1 MRATSVKLPESLDR
15 RLTELSRRRKISRSA
30 LLREA
35 LEAFG
40 DRRGQSVSAL
50 ASDLAGSLVGPRDLS
65 TSPKHMV
72 GYGK

>member
-15 RLTELSRRRKISRSA
+15 RLAELSRLRKISRSA

-50 ASDLAGSLVGPRDLS
+50 ACDLAGSLVGPRDLS